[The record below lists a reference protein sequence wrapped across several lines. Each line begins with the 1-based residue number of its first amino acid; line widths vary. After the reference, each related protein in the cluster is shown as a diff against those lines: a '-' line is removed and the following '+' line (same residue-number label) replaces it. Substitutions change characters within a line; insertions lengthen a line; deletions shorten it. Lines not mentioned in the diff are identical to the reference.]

1 MYVHFIVN
9 GALINVLQI
18 CDLGSARHLEYTQ
31 KQTTAVGTYAWMA
44 PEVSTAY
51 VHDFVLSHTIARM
64 DPSLT
69 LKQWAVKVEL
79 IS

>member
-1 MYVHFIVN
+1 MSEQGLDMCVHFIVN

-31 KQTTAVGTYAWMA
+31 RQTTAVGTYAWMA

-51 VHDFVLSHTIARM
+51 IHDFFITDYL
-64 DPSLT
+64 
-69 LKQWAVKVEL
+69 
-79 IS
+79 

>member
-31 KQTTAVGTYAWMA
+31 TQTTAVGTCAWMA

-51 VHDFVLSHTIARM
+51 VHDFLS
-64 DPSLT
+64 
-69 LKQWAVKVEL
+69 
-79 IS
+79 